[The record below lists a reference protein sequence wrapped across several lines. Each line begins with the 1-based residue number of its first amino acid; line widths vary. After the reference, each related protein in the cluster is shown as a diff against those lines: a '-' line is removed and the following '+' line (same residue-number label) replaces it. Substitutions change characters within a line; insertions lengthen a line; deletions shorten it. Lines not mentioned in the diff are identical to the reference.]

1 MEEFGKIEISD
12 ANKNSQTLYF
22 RGKLEDNV
30 NIESYSMPPKA
41 PEGSFDVRLSG
52 DYRLS
57 ESDEVSI
64 EIQATEYPIS
74 VTITKL
80 ENGEEYEMVEIA
92 ERSGGRKSHRIN

>member
-41 PEGSFDVRLSG
+41 PEGSFDVRLTW
-52 DYRLS
+52 RLQ
-57 ESDEVSI
+57 I
-64 EIQATEYPIS
+64 
-74 VTITKL
+74 K
-80 ENGEEYEMVEIA
+80 
-92 ERSGGRKSHRIN
+92 

>member
-1 MEEFGKIEISD
+1 MRTKTVRHCTSD
-12 ANKNSQTLYF
+12 
-22 RGKLEDNV
+22 GKLEDNV

-57 ESDEVSI
+57 ESEEVSI

-74 VTITKL
+74 VMITQL

-92 ERSGGRKSHRIN
+92 EGVEVKSHRINDAEKIIYHE